1 MYQTSPSLSHN
12 PGSIGILLEF
22 SVRGHERSVHR
33 SQNSHNY
40 SYNHDGLYIVHPSFL
55 QEYIPRGV
63 RGENIQNSHQYC
75 VLYPHQK
82 HPYFYFYP
90 RMSSHHRPSIP
101 PHHNSNIP
109 PHPYPSMSPHHICL
123 FIYCTSTTIYEPYAV
138 PYHPQIPSLVYL
150 YQPTPI
156 RLP

>member
-63 RGENIQNSHQYC
+63 RGENIQTAINTVSYIRIKNIRIFIFIQECHHTIVQALHHTIIRTFHHTLIQAC
-75 VLYPHQK
+75 HHTIFVCLY
-82 HPYFYFYP
+82 
-90 RMSSHHRPSIP
+90 IALLL
-101 PHHNSNIP
+101 
-109 PHPYPSMSPHHICL
+109 L
-123 FIYCTSTTIYEPYAV
+123 FMNLMQFHTILR
-138 PYHPQIPSLVYL
+138 YHP
-150 YQPTPI
+150 
-156 RLP
+156 